1 MKKNMKKNA
10 IAVITAAT
18 LVFSLGGCGAKTS
31 EEAGTNTEATETAEG
46 TGTENE
52 SVETAEAQERDG
64 SVAAIV
70 GSWKLDKVLISEEE
84 GAAAEEVSEEDHAS
98 LYAEKD
104 SLYTFN
110 EDGTG
115 TLTMSAGGDTAESEI
130 TWEDADDCYEVTS
143 DGITEFYVY
152 DVVDDTLLR
161 QIFES
166 DPYMEIQF
174 IYVRQ

>member
-1 MKKNMKKNA
+1 MKK
-10 IAVITAAT
+10 IVITVITSAI
-18 LVFSLGGCGAKTS
+18 LVFSLGGCSADTAQEAES
-31 EEAGTNTEATETAEG
+31 DTQSIEEAEKNESETEPTETADV
-46 TGTENE
+46 TE
-52 SVETAEAQERDG
+52 SDG

-70 GSWKLDKVLISEEE
+70 GSWKLEKVLISEEE
-84 GAAAEEVSEEDHAS
+84 GIVAEEVSEEDNAS

-115 TLTMSAGGDTAESEI
+115 TLTMSAGGDMSESEI
-130 TWEDADDCYEVTS
+130 TWVDANDCYEVTS
-143 DGITEFYVY
+143 DGITEDYIY

-161 QIFES
+161 QVFES
-166 DPYMEIQF
+166 NPYREIQF